1 MFDSIIGKGFT
12 NKETPSPDYFLGGYF
27 ERVKEPN
34 TDNEI
39 LTWVSKTYVKIMM
52 ENFKNT
58 YVFDPPKQ
66 HSAMPPEYKPDI
78 DTTDLY
84 NDPEK
89 DKYWKCVGDMQWSVT
104 SGCIYI
110 MYATVVL
117 SRYLPA
123 THKVCLS
130 KIQRLYGYL
139 KKYTS
144 TSINFNT

>member
-39 LTWVSKTYVKIMM
+39 LTWVSKTYVKNMM

-66 HSAMPPEYKPDI
+66 HSAMPPEYKTEI
-78 DTTDLY
+78 DTTELC
-84 NDPEK
+84 NDAK
-89 DKYWKCVGDMQWSVT
+89 KAQYWQ
-104 SGCIYI
+104 CIGETKWAVALVRI
-110 MYATVVL
+110 DVMYAIFVI
-117 SRYLPA
+117 SRYYPA
-123 THKVCLS
+123 P
-130 KIQRLYGYL
+130 IE
-139 KKYTS
+139 
-144 TSINFNT
+144 